1 VSGCVPRCLI
11 YAVIHPR
18 NNQARHRVTSLIQ
31 CSMLPL
37 CHATNC
43 WCLQVIFNSKDV
55 KDTLQS
61 FSMPFFS
68 MHGLELEQPVFGANY
83 IKGKVRAEPGGKLF
97 PTTVADNDD
106 DDDDDDDDDIA
117 DLFL

>member
-1 VSGCVPRCLI
+1 
-11 YAVIHPR
+11 
-18 NNQARHRVTSLIQ
+18 
-31 CSMLPL
+31 
-37 CHATNC
+37 
-43 WCLQVIFNSKDV
+43 
-55 KDTLQS
+55 
-61 FSMPFFS
+61 MPFFS

-117 DLFL
+117 DLFLWLAHCMLTAKPKLLSAGPGFGPRLTE